1 MNAHL
6 SDEQVTLYAEK
17 GLRPADLILIDAHL
31 STCEACRGRV
41 RMGIPAFLQ
50 DGLLGDSEH
59 ITYEQLAAYVD
70 NKAGIERHS
79 IAAHLDGCFRCKAEY
94 EDLRSF
100 SKEMSA
106 SAASRWP
113 WVAALAGLFKP
124 TERKRS

>member
-17 GLRPADLILIDAHL
+17 RLKPADLIQIDTHL
-31 STCEACRGRV
+31 SNCATCRGRV

-59 ITYEQLAAYVD
+59 VTYEQLAAYVD

-79 IAAHLDGCFRCKAEY
+79 IAAHLDGWSRCKAEY
-94 EDLRSF
+94 EDLRAF
-100 SKEMSA
+100 SSEMSA

-113 WVAALAGLFKP
+113 LFSAVAGLFGNP
-124 TERKRS
+124 ERKRS